1 MNKTGINDG
10 KLWKNRSK
18 PRTNRMRFSF
28 YTEAKQVK
36 WKVSF
41 LYSSFNIYWK
51 KNAYNSGEKSRA
63 EAKKGNRKRARDK
76 WRERLFAVY
85 TILNAMKRKYSFPI
99 RIIYNIFGVRGHEE
113 KHDRRLVDTFSS
125 SKSLLFDFCWLYAV
139 FFFLL
144 LCATKDMC
152 DLFWWAAIVLLPF
165 VHIFDVR
172 LFLFEEL

>member
-1 MNKTGINDG
+1 MMGNYERTDPSLAQTECVFLSTLKQ
-10 KLWKNRSK
+10 NRSNG
-18 PRTNRMRFSF
+18 RYRFF
-28 YTEAKQVK
+28 IRRLIFTE
-36 WKVSF
+36 
-41 LYSSFNIYWK
+41 

-85 TILNAMKRKYSFPI
+85 TILNTMKRKYSFPI

-152 DLFWWAAIVLLPF
+152 DLFW
-165 VHIFDVR
+165 
-172 LFLFEEL
+172 